1 MLLLT
6 SQKNVIQKNKFGLL
20 GEAVEKI
27 GNWTRNLVGM
37 DGKSKEYTSPTEFS
51 SMSDLFSTKGWEHD
65 FGKDVRDENAVR
77 LGAFYDQWSNY
88 LSTTPQVLTYIQVIP
103 QFFAR
108 SFYGISMALES
119 AYSALFNL
127 FGFFDYLGD
136 SGSYIGQIFSGL
148 RLVGT
153 TLFILLLVVKVTA
166 SFFSKPLP
174 YGEVFNSLILAT
186 MVSSFLPQALQV
198 GGTLTK
204 DITSK
209 AMGLSENGSDKKGSL
224 SIVPI
229 QNNIV
234 DVKQLLKADFNTS
247 ELDLDSQGYVSFNS
261 KWATSNGL
269 NKITDANFMHTDLT
283 SWYGASDKEVL
294 EWFKKNKNTYHEG
307 TITLFIH
314 KLGAND
320 EDQVEIKTIK
330 ESKWL
335 SKNNIFTPV
344 YLRYR
349 VNWLGLLVQQ
359 LLIIA
364 VLFSMGIKLVQ
375 SIISILIGSAVAPF
389 VVYTSV
395 GNTAKI
401 KDVIL
406 TLISAFIG
414 INIEVIMTRFALIVM
429 RDGVGMVSENLGFW
443 SSILVSIMIYFGA
456 YMSIINGN
464 QMVERWL
471 GVSTAQN
478 GGRQFM
484 GQVARS
490 AMTAYA
496 LGKVGGG
503 VAKAPGKAL
512 GAAKGFGDA
521 TKANGGGLKGASK
534 TLGNKLRQPEYDAR
548 QKMALDGQNLDK
560 HGNDK
565 TLGGAKRDENGN
577 QIPGTD
583 NKLTGNEGLGYA
595 GAAAATA
602 GTAGYVGAKLAGKG
616 IKRSVNGARGL
627 RNKNPHV
634 TPQDGA
640 YRKDVTDPPPK
651 TGVSSDGLKQQIGTS
666 EPQEN
671 PQSGLV
677 GGVSPN
683 GSPVGGQGGSGGT
696 KQTQQH
702 STQKSPDKQ
711 MGAQQSK
718 SSGIKQE
725 TSRSTGPA
733 PQQTHQETSPQETV
747 SSGHS
752 APSGGVEQSRPQ
764 SAPQGGGTT
773 SPRSTGGASTSST
786 TPPPRTKSTPS
797 STTGTTGNRK
807 QTGSRNTS
815 SNQSQPSK
823 QSKGGVKNAQVK
835 DKLKNV
841 GGHKAKGTMSLD
853 DF

>member
-6 SQKNVIQKNKFGLL
+6 SQKEVLQDNKFGLL
-20 GEAVEKI
+20 GKTVEKV
-27 GNWTRNLVGM
+27 GNWGRNLLGM
-37 DGKSKEYTSPTEFS
+37 DGKSKQYSSPTEFP
-51 SMSDLFSTKGWEHD
+51 SMSDLFSSSGWEHD
-65 FGKDVRDENAVR
+65 FSKDVRDKNAVR

-88 LSTTPQVLTYIQVIP
+88 LSTIPEILTYVQIIP

-108 SFYGISMALES
+108 SFYGISMVLES
-119 AYSALFNL
+119 AYIALFNL

-153 TLFILLLVVKVTA
+153 TLFVLLLVVKVTA

-209 AMGLSENGSDKKGSL
+209 AMGLSENGSDNQKGSL

-247 ELDLDSQGYVSFNS
+247 KLGLDSQGYVSFNS
-261 KWATSNGL
+261 TWAKQNGL

-283 SWYGASDKEVL
+283 SWYGASDKDVL
-294 EWFKKNKNTYHEG
+294 EGFKKNKNTYHEG
-307 TITLFIH
+307 TITLFTH
-314 KLGAND
+314 KLGTND

-330 ESKWL
+330 ESTWL

-349 VNWLGLLVQQ
+349 VNWIGLFVQQ

-389 VVYTSV
+389 VVFTSV

-401 KDVIL
+401 KDVIMSV
-406 TLISAFIG
+406 ISGFIG
-414 INIEVIMTRFALIVM
+414 INIEAIMTRFALIVM
-429 RDGVGMVSENLGFW
+429 RDGVGMVSADLGFW
-443 SSILVSIMIYFGA
+443 SSILTSIMIYFGA

-471 GVSTAQN
+471 GISTTQN
-478 GGRQFM
+478 GGRQFL
-484 GQVARS
+484 GQVARG

-496 LGKVGGG
+496 LNKVGSS
-503 VAKAPGKAL
+503 VAKSPGKAL
-512 GAAKGFGDA
+512 GTAKGLVDA
-521 TKANGGGLKGASK
+521 TKANGGGIKGAGK
-534 TLGNKLRQPEYDAR
+534 ALGNKMRQPEYDAR

-565 TLGGAKRDENGN
+565 TLGGAQRDEKGN

-583 NKLTGNEGLGYA
+583 NKLTGNEGLGYV

-616 IKRSVNGARGL
+616 IKRSVNGVRGL

-651 TGVSSDGLKQQIGTS
+651 TGVSSAGLKQIGTS

-671 PQSGLV
+671 LQPGSV
-677 GGVSPN
+677 GGISPKVSN
-683 GSPVGGQGGSGGT
+683 
-696 KQTQQH
+696 
-702 STQKSPDKQ
+702 D
-711 MGAQQSK
+711 
-718 SSGIKQE
+718 SS
-725 TSRSTGPA
+725 A
-733 PQQTHQETSPQETV
+733 D
-747 SSGHS
+747 
-752 APSGGVEQSRPQ
+752 GGVEQSPPQ
-764 SAPQGGGTT
+764 FAPQGGGTT
-773 SPRSTGGASTSST
+773 THRSTGGGSTRST
-786 TPPPRTKSTPS
+786 TPPPRAESTPKS
-797 STTGTTGNRK
+797 SSGTKGNRR

-815 SNQSQPSK
+815 SNQSQMSNQP
-823 QSKGGVKNAQVK
+823 KGGVKNAQIK